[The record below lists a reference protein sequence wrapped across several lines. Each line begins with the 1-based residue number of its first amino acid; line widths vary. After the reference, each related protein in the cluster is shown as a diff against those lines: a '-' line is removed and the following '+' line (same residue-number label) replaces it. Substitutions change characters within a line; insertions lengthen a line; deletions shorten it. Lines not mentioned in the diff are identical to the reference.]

1 MKAFISEK
9 IEFENLSNILEFSQS
24 RTGQEK
30 YRHEDILCAEISEIT
45 VESNV
50 FFNDTRVLDQF

>member
-9 IEFENLSNILEFSQS
+9 IEFENLSNILEFSQF

-30 YRHEDILCAEISEIT
+30 I
-45 VESNV
+45 
-50 FFNDTRVLDQF
+50 DTRIFCAQK